1 MKISR
6 FLIMVGIVSLIGGQ
20 SLIAQDKKSEKFE
33 QVKDLIEQGEYHIEV
48 DRALPMGGRSVNLTS
63 SYGFTIK
70 GDSIYSHLP
79 YYGRA
84 YSLPYGGGSGLS
96 FDKPITDYQV
106 DYNKK
111 DRATIQFST
120 RSDDDR
126 YTFSVEVFSNG
137 TASVFVQPTNRQS
150 ITYQGH
156 LRLKEQKKE
165 E

>member
-20 SLIAQDKKSEKFE
+20 SLIAQEEKDEKFARI
-33 QVKDLIEQGEYHIEV
+33 KDLIEQGEYHVEV

-63 SYGFTIK
+63 PYGFTIK

-84 YSLPYGGGSGLS
+84 YSVPYGGGSGLQ
-96 FDKPITDYQV
+96 FDKPVTDYTV
-106 DYNKK
+106 SYEKDNK
-111 DRATIQFST
+111 ATIRFSA

-126 YTFSVEVFSNG
+126 YTFSVQIFSNG

-150 ITYQGH
+150 ITYQGEI
-156 LRLKEQKKE
+156 RLTKD
-165 E
+165 